1 MEDADSRS
9 KLHEEIQELMKK
21 YNKDETLYYNI
32 FNLLT
37 KDNTLKN
44 YSNNKSGIRFKLN
57 DIDYKDLENILD
69 ILKNYEN
76 TKETFEDEFI
86 DNTPKKKKFNLKN
99 SL

>member
-21 YNKDETLYYNI
+21 YNKDESLYYNI